1 MSTYSNLKIQL
12 IGTGELP
19 GAWGTATN
27 VNWGST
33 GGGIEQ
39 AVVGMATISS
49 GFTGTP
55 LTLTLTLTDTAEA
68 QNARA
73 LVLNLTQS
81 LGSAG
86 VLNVPAIQKPYM
98 VINSTGQNVTV
109 QVSGQVSPTP
119 PVIPTGTRAY
129 LYNNGTSVSTFL
141 NYLTSLTLGTDLA
154 VADGGTGLSSGTS
167 GGIPYFSSATA
178 MASSAALAANAI
190 VIGGGAGVA
199 PSTTSTAAGILTWIQ
214 TPSSANLAAAVTDET
229 GSGSLVF
236 ATSPTLVTPTLGVA
250 TATSLNK
257 VAITAPAT
265 GSTLTIADGKTATVS
280 NTLTFTG
287 TDSSSV
293 AFGTGGTVAYT
304 GGTLA
309 QFASTT
315 SSQLAG
321 VISDETGSGA
331 LVFANTPTLVTP
343 VLGAATATSI
353 NKVALTAPASAAT
366 LTLADGSTLALAGA
380 FSVTFTATG
389 ATNVT
394 LPTSG
399 TLATLAGSE
408 TLTNKTLTSPVI
420 SAISNTGT
428 ITLPTST
435 TTLVGR
441 DTTDTLTNKS
451 ISGSTN
457 TLSNIANAS
466 LTNSSITINGS
477 AVSLGGSITVTGATS
492 STLTIGTGLSGV
504 SFNGSSPVTIA
515 IDSTVATLT
524 GSQTLTNKTINGSNN
539 TITNV
544 SLTSGVTG
552 TLPAGNG
559 GTGITSLG
567 SGIATWLGTPS
578 SANLASAVTD
588 ETGTG
593 SLVFASSPTLTTP
606 RLAGSSTGYS
616 SFASSNASATNYTI
630 TFPAEN
636 MTVGFRNIPN
646 VGTKSSS
653 YQLATGDIGK
663 YVQVTSGGSITVPN
677 STFADGDAITI
688 FNNNSS
694 GMTMTLNTTTAY
706 ISGSTTNKG
715 GGGTVSLAAYGIVT
729 ILFYSSTACV
739 LSGSVT

>member
-19 GAWGTATN
+19 GTWGTATN

-119 PVIPTGTRAY
+119 PVVPTGTRAY

-257 VAITAPAT
+257 VTVTAPAT
-265 GSTLTIADGKTATVS
+265 S
-280 NTLTFTG
+280 
-287 TDSSSV
+287 
-293 AFGTGGTVAYT
+293 
-304 GGTLA
+304 
-309 QFASTT
+309 
-315 SSQLAG
+315 
-321 VISDETGSGA
+321 
-331 LVFANTPTLVTP
+331 
-343 VLGAATATSI
+343 
-353 NKVALTAPASAAT
+353 AT
-366 LTLADGSTLALAGA
+366 LTLADGSTLSTAG
-380 FSVTFTATG
+380 SFTTSGANSLTLTTTG

-399 TLATLAGSE
+399 TLATTAGSVASVSFGTTGLTPNTATSGAVTVAGTLIPANGGTGVANGSNNTITFTGNYTLGLTLSNNTALTLPTTGTVATLAGSE
-408 TLTNKTLTSPVI
+408 TLTNKT
-420 SAISNTGT
+420 
-428 ITLPTST
+428 
-435 TTLVGR
+435 
-441 DTTDTLTNKS
+441 
-451 ISGSTN
+451 ISGSSN

-466 LTNSSITINGS
+466 LTNSSVTFNGVAVALGASGTITANTTN
-477 AVSLGGSITVTGATS
+477 A
-492 STLTIGTGLSGV
+492 LTIGTGLSGT
-504 SFNGSSPVTIA
+504 SFNGSSAVTIA

-593 SLVFASSPTLTTP
+593 ALVFASSPTLTTP

-653 YQLATGDIGK
+653 YQLATGDVGK
-663 YVQVTSGGSITVPN
+663 YVQVTSGGSITIPN

-694 GMTMTLNTTTAY
+694 TMTITVNTTTGY
-706 ISGSTTNKG
+706 ISGSTVNKG

-739 LSGSVT
+739 MSGSVT

>member
-19 GAWGTATN
+19 GTWGTATN

-229 GSGSLVF
+229 GSGALVF

-257 VAITAPAT
+257 VTVTAPAT
-265 GSTLTIADGKTATVS
+265 S
-280 NTLTFTG
+280 
-287 TDSSSV
+287 
-293 AFGTGGTVAYT
+293 
-304 GGTLA
+304 
-309 QFASTT
+309 
-315 SSQLAG
+315 
-321 VISDETGSGA
+321 
-331 LVFANTPTLVTP
+331 
-343 VLGAATATSI
+343 
-353 NKVALTAPASAAT
+353 AT
-366 LTLADGSTLALAGA
+366 LTLADGSSLITSGGNSLTMTTSG
-380 FSVTFTATG
+380 T
-389 ATNVT
+389 TNVT
-394 LPTSG
+394 LPAETFTAGYKGTPLTGGAEKTSNY
-399 TLATLAGSE
+399 TLVAGDVGKSIQLGASGAV
-408 TLTNKTLTSPVI
+408 TINDSVFSAGDVVVIVNNTNTAK
-420 SAISNTGT
+420 T
-428 ITLPTST
+428 ITTNITNAFIAGT
-435 TTLVGR
+435 TT
-441 DTTDTLTNKS
+441 D
-451 ISGSTN
+451 
-457 TLSNIANAS
+457 
-466 LTNSSITINGS
+466 
-477 AVSLGGSITVTGATS
+477 
-492 STLTIGTGLSGV
+492 
-504 SFNGSSPVTIA
+504 
-515 IDSTVATLT
+515 
-524 GSQTLTNKTINGSNN
+524 
-539 TITNV
+539 
-544 SLTSGVTG
+544 
-552 TLPAGNG
+552 
-559 GTGITSLG
+559 
-567 SGIATWLGTPS
+567 
-578 SANLASAVTD
+578 
-588 ETGTG
+588 
-593 SLVFASSPTLTTP
+593 
-606 RLAGSSTGYS
+606 
-616 SFASSNASATNYTI
+616 
-630 TFPAEN
+630 
-636 MTVGFRNIPN
+636 
-646 VGTKSSS
+646 KSS
-653 YQLATGDIGK
+653 
-663 YVQVTSGGSITVPN
+663 
-677 STFADGDAITI
+677 
-688 FNNNSS
+688 
-694 GMTMTLNTTTAY
+694 
-706 ISGSTTNKG
+706 
-715 GGGTVSLAAYGIVT
+715 VSLAAYGIASVM
-729 ILFYSSTACV
+729 FTAANTCL
-739 LSGSVT
+739 LSGNLS

>member
-109 QVSGQVSPTP
+109 QVLGQVSPTP

-257 VAITAPAT
+257 VTVTAPAT
-265 GSTLTIADGKTATVS
+265 S
-280 NTLTFTG
+280 
-287 TDSSSV
+287 
-293 AFGTGGTVAYT
+293 
-304 GGTLA
+304 
-309 QFASTT
+309 
-315 SSQLAG
+315 
-321 VISDETGSGA
+321 
-331 LVFANTPTLVTP
+331 
-343 VLGAATATSI
+343 
-353 NKVALTAPASAAT
+353 AT
-366 LTLADGSTLALAGA
+366 LTLADGSSLITSGGNSL
-380 FSVTFTATG
+380 TMTTTG
-389 ATNVT
+389 TTNVT
-394 LPTSG
+394 LPAETFTAGYKGTPLTGGAEKTSNY
-399 TLATLAGSE
+399 TLVAGDVGKSIQLGASGAV
-408 TLTNKTLTSPVI
+408 TINDSVFSAGDVVVIVNNTNTAK
-420 SAISNTGT
+420 T
-428 ITLPTST
+428 ITTNITNAFIAGT
-435 TTLVGR
+435 TT
-441 DTTDTLTNKS
+441 D
-451 ISGSTN
+451 
-457 TLSNIANAS
+457 
-466 LTNSSITINGS
+466 
-477 AVSLGGSITVTGATS
+477 
-492 STLTIGTGLSGV
+492 
-504 SFNGSSPVTIA
+504 
-515 IDSTVATLT
+515 
-524 GSQTLTNKTINGSNN
+524 
-539 TITNV
+539 
-544 SLTSGVTG
+544 
-552 TLPAGNG
+552 
-559 GTGITSLG
+559 
-567 SGIATWLGTPS
+567 
-578 SANLASAVTD
+578 
-588 ETGTG
+588 
-593 SLVFASSPTLTTP
+593 
-606 RLAGSSTGYS
+606 
-616 SFASSNASATNYTI
+616 
-630 TFPAEN
+630 
-636 MTVGFRNIPN
+636 
-646 VGTKSSS
+646 KSS
-653 YQLATGDIGK
+653 
-663 YVQVTSGGSITVPN
+663 
-677 STFADGDAITI
+677 
-688 FNNNSS
+688 
-694 GMTMTLNTTTAY
+694 
-706 ISGSTTNKG
+706 
-715 GGGTVSLAAYGIVT
+715 VSLAAYGIASVM
-729 ILFYSSTACV
+729 FTAANTCL
-739 LSGSVT
+739 LSGNLS